1 MENNSEPG
9 DSMEYSFSGNELDY
23 EEEVS
28 WIEWFCSLK
37 RSEFFIEVDDEYIMD
52 DFNLTGLNE
61 HVIYYDDALDMILD
75 RIDDDFSEDEIGA
88 IESSAQLLYGL
99 IHARYILTS
108 KGMHLLFEKYQ
119 AQKYGLCPNVSCNN
133 FPLLPIGLSDLPN
146 VNSCKVYCATCN
158 EVYNP
163 KSVRLSSIDGAFFG
177 TSFAPLF
184 ALQYGLVTSKNKSPQ
199 YYVPRIYGFAVYR
212 NKRDVLAEEAEGAL
226 EDEIE
231 ADASEFKKDISGE
244 SRSLA
249 HRKGAR

>member
-1 MENNSEPG
+1 MDNTSEQG

-37 RSEFFIEVDDEYIMD
+37 RSEFFVEVDDEYIMD

-108 KGMHLLFEKYQ
+108 KGMHLLYEKYQ
-119 AQKYGLCPNVSCNN
+119 AQKYGLCPNVLCNN

-146 VNSCKVYCATCN
+146 VNNCKVFCSACN
-158 EVYNP
+158 EVYTP
-163 KSVRLSSIDGAFFG
+163 KSVRLSSLDGAFFG

-184 ALQYGLVTSKNKSPQ
+184 SLHYGLGNSKDRSSQ
-199 YYVPRIYGFAVYR
+199 YYIPRIYGFAVYR
-212 NKRDVLAEEAEGAL
+212 NKRDMLAEEAEAEIDAD
-226 EDEIE
+226 EDELKE
-231 ADASEFKKDISGE
+231 KTNG
-244 SRSLA
+244 
-249 HRKGAR
+249 